1 MNNLK
6 RLKKLVLANKET
18 RRLYRMMQFLA
29 IFMVISCTI
38 IVVVAKW
45 IEQDQNQKREELFG
59 SWDEV
64 FLDVPAE
71 DLNYFKQNAFL
82 EQISIQSIQEKV
94 FLEGDKRVVIGS
106 CDDNFLEMGNIE
118 VLEGRMPEKENEVAV
133 EEEYLEILGVS
144 EIGDIITNSSQVD
157 SLIGHKVVGIIENY
171 SNRWKLINNI
181 KFLNCVIAQKDSNI
195 FNVFVNYRLGSKRD
209 PEINMINYKI
219 NIERFHINIEYIIKT
234 ILLFLF
240 AIIMI
245 LLLIIQRIKIIL
257 GKKPRKFLAGK
268 NRDKIEYCTVLL
280 LFIMDFVMLI
290 IIGEITN
297 TININYDVSL
307 IQNNHDAIVR
317 VDNETLSMLNF
328 YWYDIQNGALNETK
342 FNLYF
347 AVNQIIDKFISL
359 FKMTLILFLMM
370 YVLINIVL
378 NYGQINKNKLFN
390 YNYFYSK
397 SNFVSKHLLFI
408 RMVSE
413 IIIGFVLCVA
423 FIDKYKF
430 AEINDRIKFI
440 NIYFL
445 LALIIFSLMHVV
457 ISIYVKSNLN
467 ICEEQYK

>member
-18 RRLYRMMQFLA
+18 RRLYRMMQLLA

-38 IVVVAKW
+38 IIVVAKW
-45 IEQDQNQKREELFG
+45 IEHDQNQKREELFG

-64 FLDVPAE
+64 FLDVSAE

-118 VLEGRMPEKENEVAV
+118 LLEGRIPKKENEVAV
-133 EEEYLEILGVS
+133 EEDYLEILGVS